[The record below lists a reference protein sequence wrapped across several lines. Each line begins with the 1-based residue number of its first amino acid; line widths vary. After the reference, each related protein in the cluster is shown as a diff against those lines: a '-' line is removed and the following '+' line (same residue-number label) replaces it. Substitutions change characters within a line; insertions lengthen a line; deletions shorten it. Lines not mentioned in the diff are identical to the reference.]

1 MIHVFKIAYMRYLNM
16 LLLFLAAVFCGCKG
30 GYDDKKVKGEYK
42 RTDSILKNTRNVD
55 SLKMFVKTYHASND
69 KRAEVIAM
77 RELGKRLREESKF
90 SDAIDTHRNGLK
102 LAESIKD
109 TNNIIQILNQ
119 LGTSYRRIG
128 IMDEAAAYHYRAL
141 SYCDM
146 YGNPEDKKILK
157 SRVTTLNGI
166 GNAMKVMGNDEAADS
181 IFRQALEGEKK
192 LNSPLGM
199 AINYANLG
207 TLFERKKQYDSAM
220 VYYGESMR
228 LNSEAK
234 SKLGVSLCYT
244 HFGQVYE
251 KRKMIDSAIVQY
263 NLAYDVIRGD
273 RDLWHIL
280 ASTLALAR
288 AYIIKGSLDKAWDLL
303 CDSEKTAEEINSI
316 RHLAQVSKLKY
327 QWYEKKGDN
336 AKALEYYIR
345 NRKYEDSLNNE
356 ENNSRIQNLR
366 VDYERQSK
374 QYEINLLENKLTN
387 QKLEQ
392 TRILI
397 AATFVVM
404 LLLVIWIVTLIR
416 GRRQLKKAN
425 DEIAEA
431 YKETKKALEV
441 KTSFM
446 KSMKHEIRTPLN
458 GIMGFSQLLAS
469 MYSNDEQAQQMTEV
483 IEKQS
488 ALLAK
493 IIDDILEIA
502 DADTLKPHI
511 EDCKLD
517 EMAEEAMAMARQ
529 VAAPGVAF
537 AFKTDSE
544 ECVVSTDRRI
554 LQKILEKVLDNA
566 AKFTTQGQV
575 TVIASHTADGGL
587 EISVEDTGPGIPA
600 DKAEA
605 VFEQFVKLDEFSQGT
620 GMGLTLCRTIIQK
633 LNGRIY
639 VDTSYSDGCRIKIE
653 LPRLQM

>member
-1 MIHVFKIAYMRYLNM
+1 MRYPVI
-16 LLLFLAAVFCGCKG
+16 LFLLATLLYGCKEG
-30 GYDDKKVKGEYK
+30 NTDTKYSEDY
-42 RTDSILKNTRNVD
+42 RHTDSILKNMRSVD
-55 SLKMFVKTYHASND
+55 TLRMFVNTFHASRD
-69 KRAEVIAM
+69 DRGEVLAM

-90 SDAIDTHRNGLK
+90 SEAIETHKNGLK

-128 IMDEAAAYHYRAL
+128 IMDEAASYHYKAL
-141 SYCDM
+141 SYSDI
-146 YGNPEDKKILK
+146 YGNPEDEKTIKN
-157 SRVTTLNGI
+157 RVSSLNGI
-166 GNAMKVMGNDEAADS
+166 GNAMKVMGNDVAADS
-181 IFRQALEGEKK
+181 IFREALEGERK
-192 LNSPLGM
+192 LDSKLGM

-207 TLFERKKQYDSAM
+207 TLFERKKQFDSAM

-228 LNSEAK
+228 LNTEAK
-234 SKLGVSLCYT
+234 SKLGVSLCHT

-251 KRKMIDSAIVQY
+251 KQHMIDSAIVQY
-263 NLAYDVIRGD
+263 NLAYDVIKGD

-288 AYIIKGSLDKAWDLL
+288 VYTIKGSMDKAWDLL
-303 CDSEKTAEEINSI
+303 CDAEKTAEEINSI

-327 QWYEKKGDN
+327 QWFEKKGDN
-336 AKALEYYIR
+336 AHALEYYIL

-356 ENNSRIQNLR
+356 ENTSRIQNLR

-374 QYEINLLENKLTN
+374 QNEINILENELTR

-404 LLLVIWIVTLIR
+404 VLLVIWIITLMR

-441 KTSFM
+441 KTAFM

-469 MYSNDEQAQQMTEV
+469 MYADDEQAHQMTDV
-483 IEKQS
+483 IERQGM
-488 ALLAK
+488 LLAK

-502 DADTLKPHI
+502 DADTIKPVI
-511 EDCKLD
+511 GDCSLD
-517 EMAEEAMAMARQ
+517 EMVEAAVATTRQ
-529 VAAPGVAF
+529 VARADVSFAYKPFAEGVVVH
-537 AFKTDSE
+537 TDSN
-544 ECVVSTDRRI
+544 I
-554 LQKILEKVLDNA
+554 LQKILVKVLDNA
-566 AKFTTQGQV
+566 AKFTAQGSI
-575 TVIASHTADGGL
+575 TVSTRHLDNGVGIV
-587 EISVEDTGPGIPA
+587 VEDTGPGIPA

-605 VFEQFVKLDEFSQGT
+605 VFDQFTKLDEFSQGT
-620 GMGLTLCRTIIQK
+620 GMGLTLCRAIIQK
-633 LNGRIY
+633 LNGIIY
-639 VDTSYSDGCRIKIE
+639 VDTSYSGGCRMVIE
-653 LPRLQM
+653 IPQQSE

>member
-1 MIHVFKIAYMRYLNM
+1 MRYFNM
-16 LLLFLAAVFCGCKG
+16 ILLLLAAVLCGCNG
-30 GYDDKKVKGEYK
+30 GSDDTKSKGEYK
-42 RTDSILKNTRNVD
+42 RTDSILKNVRSVD
-55 SLKMFVKTYHASND
+55 SLRMFVKTYRDSHD
-69 KRAEVIAM
+69 TRAEVIAM

-90 SDAIDTHRNGLK
+90 SDAIETHRNGLK

-109 TNNIIQILNQ
+109 TNNIIHILNQ

-141 SYCDM
+141 SYCDV
-146 YGNPEDKKILK
+146 YGNPNDKKILK
-157 SRVTTLNGI
+157 NRVTTLNGI
-166 GNAMKVMGNDEAADS
+166 GNAMKVMGNDVAADS
-181 IFRQALEGEKK
+181 IFRQALDGERK
-192 LNSPLGM
+192 LDSKLGM
-199 AINYANLG
+199 AINYANIG
-207 TLFERKKQYDSAM
+207 TLFERKKQFDSAM
-220 VYYGESMR
+220 VYYSESMR
-228 LNSEAK
+228 LNTEAK
-234 SKLGVSLCYT
+234 SKLGVSLCHT

-288 AYIIKGSLDKAWDLL
+288 AYTIKGSLDKAWELL
-303 CDSEKTAEEINSI
+303 CDAEKTAGEINSI

-374 QYEINLLENKLTN
+374 QYEINILENELTS

-397 AATFVVM
+397 AAAFVVM
-404 LLLVIWIVTLIR
+404 VLLVIWIVTLMR

-502 DADTLKPHI
+502 DADTIKIHI
-511 EDCKLD
+511 EECPLGDIVG
-517 EMAEEAMAMARQ
+517 EAMAMARQ
-529 VAAPGVAF
+529 VAASGVSF
-537 AFKTDSE
+537 EYKSDSE
-544 ECVVSTDRRI
+544 GIVASTDRHI

-566 AKFTTQGQV
+566 AKFTTQGLV
-575 TVIASHTADGGL
+575 SVLACHTADGGMD
-587 EISVEDTGPGIPA
+587 ISVEDTGPGIPA
-600 DKAEA
+600 DKAEV
-605 VFEQFVKLDEFSQGT
+605 VFEQFTKLDEFSQGT
-620 GMGLTLCRTIIQK
+620 GMGLTLCRTLIEK

-639 VDTSYSDGCRIKIE
+639 VDTSYTGGCRIKIE
-653 LPRLQM
+653 LPMLQS